1 MKSSNSVFDKA
12 QRFLVRTRM
21 FEFLLLE
28 MNFIGEA
35 LEFLSSNEKRFNV
48 LILSHIL
55 EHLDNPKEFLMKF
68 NGYFQCIYIEVPDFD
83 RYYLNH
89 YRKDLGLKLI
99 YSDDDHV
106 SEFDRDELKIILTEC
121 RIEITKEEYKHG
133 VQRLWCRG
141 N

>member
-1 MKSSNSVFDKA
+1 
-12 QRFLVRTRM
+12 M

-106 SEFDRDELKIILTEC
+106 SEFDRDELKILLTEC